1 MAFAAMMSAFVLAGY
16 WMKTGLDALLMLAQ
30 AAAALAA
37 LLRLREAV
45 LETGLV
51 LKAWRYVKSSW
62 RGVRREDIHQLR
74 GYLLSSIVPALG
86 AWPVVVGMGCL
97 PFLMHLPGLVPGGEQ
112 VFAMATL
119 LFVIHFAVAE
129 ISYRRLAGAVVD
141 SLDSRYVCTVQV

>member
-1 MAFAAMMSAFVLAGY
+1 MGARFHGWERVDWSGTVRRIRWTEATAFAAMMSAFVLAAY

-51 LKAWRYVKSSW
+51 LKAWRYVRSSW

-86 AWPVVVGMGCL
+86 AWPVVVGMG
-97 PFLMHLPGLVPGGEQ
+97 
-112 VFAMATL
+112 
-119 LFVIHFAVAE
+119 
-129 ISYRRLAGAVVD
+129 
-141 SLDSRYVCTVQV
+141 